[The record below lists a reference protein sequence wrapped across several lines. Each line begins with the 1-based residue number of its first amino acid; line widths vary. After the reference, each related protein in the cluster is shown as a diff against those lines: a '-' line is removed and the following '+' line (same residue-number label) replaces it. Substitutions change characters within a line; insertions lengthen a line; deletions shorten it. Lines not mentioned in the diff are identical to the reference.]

1 MVVTG
6 DWNRL
11 KAGAF
16 GPSMF
21 VDNSKGESS
30 KTVRFSPRLTTSGNY
45 NVYIYFP
52 KIQGGSSRTVTTI
65 FDGALKNEKVIEAAT
80 VKVQGQTSGEWV
92 HLGTYSMKKDGKP
105 FVEISNKTSDGI
117 VVADAVLFVPV
128 RKQ

>member
-1 MVVTG
+1 MRLVSVMIFFVT
-6 DWNRL
+6 
-11 KAGAF
+11 F
-16 GPSMF
+16 
-21 VDNSKGESS
+21 
-30 KTVRFSPRLTTSGNY
+30 RLTPA
-45 NVYIYFP
+45 FP
-52 KIQGGSSRTVTTI
+52 CQLQQGGSSSTVTTI
-65 FDGALKNEKVIEAAT
+65 FDGARKNEKVIEAAT